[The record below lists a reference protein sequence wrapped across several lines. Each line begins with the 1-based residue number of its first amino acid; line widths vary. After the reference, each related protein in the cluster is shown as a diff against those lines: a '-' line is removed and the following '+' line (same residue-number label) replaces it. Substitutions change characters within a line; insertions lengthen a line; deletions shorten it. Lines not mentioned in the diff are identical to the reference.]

1 MAHLNWIY
9 GYNPMFYLS
18 YADIVGTSEDH
29 MILQVLAEAAIPNVQ
44 SWVGY
49 GAFFGGILV
58 VAGVIKWI
66 TGGMSKPSDS

>member
-1 MAHLNWIY
+1 
-9 GYNPMFYLS
+9 
-18 YADIVGTSEDH
+18 
-29 MILQVLAEAAIPNVQ
+29 MILQVLVGAAIPNVQ

-66 TGGMSKPSDS
+66 TGGMSKPSKS